1 MWGVSDPGRTLD
13 ILRHRKGRLLCLVLL
28 ISGQTSVYAAQWQL
42 HPTLQLEEVYTD
54 NVTLA
59 PPSQAETD
67 FVTGV
72 NPGFGLAGE
81 GGRIKVKV
89 NYLLQNY
96 LYANNDSYNG
106 SHQQLAATS
115 TAELTKNI
123 FFVDAR
129 SSISQQII
137 NPQGPIGIGNINPTG
152 NRSDVFTYGISP
164 YLKLR
169 MHSYANAE
177 LRYDIDKV
185 EYQNAN
191 VSGAQNQ
198 RYSLR
203 INSGPKFY
211 RLNWNIGYKQEDLRQ
226 SSAFDRHTKSAN
238 LTVRYGIVRW
248 LHFLAYSGYEDN
260 QVPVSSTASVVNGSY
275 WSAGLEWMPS
285 RHITA
290 SATTGNN
297 YSTADLMLSP
307 IDRTS
312 LHIGYRKQSV
322 GLLVG
327 PTWTADLSHYTR
339 RTTWRASYS
348 EQRSNIQSQ
357 QFLGQ
362 QFFQLQDSQGNIV
375 IDPSTGFP
383 VILARNVFGLVNDEF
398 ISKRSQATVTLN
410 TGKSDI
416 LLAAYKEHR
425 EYILNPYTQDVV
437 GTQASWNWRF
447 AARLQTKLSG
457 SWQTTKQENTSE
469 NYDTWYGTVA
479 LVRTISQRTKASLEY
494 QFLERNSSVGAGDYR
509 ENRVTMQLNASF

>member
-1 MWGVSDPGRTLD
+1 MR
-13 ILRHRKGRLLCLVLL
+13 RHREISWLYLALLMLWQNPLF
-28 ISGQTSVYAAQWQL
+28 AAQWQL

-54 NVTLA
+54 NLTLA
-59 PPSQAETD
+59 PPGQADAD
-67 FVTGV
+67 FVTGI
-72 NPGFGLAGE
+72 NPGFGLTGE

-89 NYLLQNY
+89 NYRLQNY

-106 SHQQLAATS
+106 SHQQLAATG

-137 NPQGPIGIGNINPTG
+137 NPQGPIGRGNINPTG
-152 NRSDVFTYGISP
+152 NQADAFSYGVSP
-164 YLKLR
+164 YIKLH

-203 INSGPKFY
+203 VNSGPRFY
-211 RLNWNIGYKQEDLRQ
+211 RLNWNINYRQEDLHQ
-226 SSAFDRHTKSAN
+226 SSAFDTHTKSAM
-238 LTVRYGIVRW
+238 LTMRYGIFRS

-260 QVPVSSTASVVNGSY
+260 HVPVSSTAGAVNGSY
-275 WSAGLEWMPS
+275 WSAGLEWVPS
-285 RHITA
+285 RHISA
-290 SATTGNN
+290 SATSGSNN
-297 YSTADLMLSP
+297 RTADLMLSP

-312 LHIGYRKQSV
+312 LHIGYRDQSV

-348 EQRSNIQSQ
+348 EQRSNFQSQ

-362 QFFQLQDSQGNIV
+362 QFFELQDSQGNIV
-375 IDPSTGFP
+375 LDPSTGLP
-383 VILARNVFGLVNDEF
+383 LILARNVFGLVNDEY

-416 LLAAYKEHR
+416 SLSAFKERR
-425 EYILNPYTQDVV
+425 EYILNPNTQDVT
-437 GTQASWNWRF
+437 GARASWGWRF
-447 AARLQTKLSG
+447 ASRLQTKVTG
-457 SWQTTKQENTSE
+457 SWQTTKQENLSQ
-469 NYDTWYGTVA
+469 NYDLWHGSMA
-479 LVRTISQRTKASLEY
+479 LTRTISPHTNASLEY
-494 QFLERNSSVGAGDYR
+494 QYLEANSSYGASDHV
-509 ENRVTMQLNASF
+509 ENRVTLQVNMRF